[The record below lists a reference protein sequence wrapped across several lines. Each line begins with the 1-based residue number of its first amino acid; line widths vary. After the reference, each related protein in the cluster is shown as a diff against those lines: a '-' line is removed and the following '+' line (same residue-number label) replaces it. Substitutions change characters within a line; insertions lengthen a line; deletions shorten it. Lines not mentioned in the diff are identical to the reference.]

1 MSNTTDTLSVVVPCY
16 NSGETIVEAV
26 RSALDQQGV
35 SVEVIVV
42 DDGSTDGPEGV
53 LRQANLLEQIQFVW
67 QPKQG
72 VSVARN
78 RGLELAKG
86 RYVCFLDS
94 DDFLE
99 PDFGAE
105 MVSLLRS
112 RQGRFGYCN
121 YRHFVDAPGRP
132 TLNLRYATPDG
143 FVPGLM
149 LSENFIPT
157 PGAVLLQRSVLGNL
171 RFDPRRQGTE
181 DWWLWMQLCMR
192 EPVHFNPA
200 CLVNIRVRKDSLGMR
215 KADMVLDSAGLFEE
229 AEKLVASVDVGLTRS
244 DRARFH
250 YRTASALLDA
260 GRWRDAGARW
270 AKATMLGLGA
280 ANHGKLLGKV
290 ALRTFGAHRP
300 VERAL
305 WRRRTGR

>member
-1 MSNTTDTLSVVVPCY
+1 MQTIDTLSIVVPCY
-16 NSGETIVEAV
+16 NAGETIVETV
-26 RSALDQQGV
+26 RSALDQRGV

-42 DDGSTDGPEGV
+42 DDGSTDGPEHV
-53 LRQANLLEQIQFVW
+53 LAQARLLEQIQFVW
-67 QPKQG
+67 QPNTG
-72 VSVARN
+72 VSTARN

-99 PDFGAE
+99 PGFGVQ
-105 MVSLLRS
+105 MVDLLRS
-112 RQGRFGYCN
+112 RRGRFGYCA
-121 YRHFVDAPGRP
+121 YRHFADAPGRP
-132 TLNLRYATPDG
+132 KLNIRYPTPEG
-143 FVPGLM
+143 FVPGLI
-149 LSENFIPT
+149 LNENFIPT
-157 PGAVLLQRSVLGNL
+157 PGAVLLERSVLGEL

-200 CLVNIRVRKDSLGMR
+200 CLLNIRVRNDSLGRR
-215 KADMVLDSAGLFEE
+215 KAEMVLDTAGLFEE
-229 AEKLVASVDVGLTRS
+229 AEKLVASADVGLTRT

-250 YRTASALLDA
+250 YRVASAMLDA
-260 GRWRDAGARW
+260 GRSREAGARW

-290 ALRTFGAHRP
+290 ALRALGAHRP